1 MDKDFL
7 NLSGEKFPV
16 SLYNVLLFQQFS
28 VGIKS
33 RTVNFS
39 DSYNSRSLND
49 YLIDREFR
57 QQQHTEL
64 FGQANLL

>member
-28 VGIKS
+28 IGIKS

>member
-28 VGIKS
+28 IGIKS

-39 DSYNSRSLND
+39 DSHNSRSLND